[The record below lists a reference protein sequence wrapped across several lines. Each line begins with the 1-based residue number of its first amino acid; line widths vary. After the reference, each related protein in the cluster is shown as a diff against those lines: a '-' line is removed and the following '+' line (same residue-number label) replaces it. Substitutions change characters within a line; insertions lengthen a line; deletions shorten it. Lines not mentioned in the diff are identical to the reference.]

1 MLTDKIKKKI
11 GKKKE
16 ESNKKVG
23 SSGSNVDLKKR
34 ELIKNSVK
42 VAPFLS
48 LLTTA
53 CEEEDP
59 FSLPIEKPHITGAEK
74 WYKGEEKFLKT
85 TCGRCQVNCG
95 IIVRVVE
102 GRAVNVSGNPKSSP
116 NRGVVGPKGL
126 TSAFALYD
134 PDRIKAPLLRKGT
147 RGDGKWEEVSYEDA
161 INIISEKLKEKLNSP
176 SKIAILCGR
185 QKGFTKEL
193 FERFAKVIGTPN
205 FYDFSEKSY
214 SPRAIFLAMKESF
227 GIYDLPGF
235 DLENTR
241 YILSAETAIF
251 ETTCHGLMF
260 SRSSYKIK
268 FGVPTQRA
276 KILHVD
282 HFYSHTASQ
291 ADEFIQVRFGK
302 LHIFLCGLAHQLI
315 KEGMYDK
322 EFVKNKTQG
331 FDDFADFVKNFE
343 PEKVEEETGIE
354 AKEIVRIARELWL
367 SRPAVVVV
375 DERSTLYTNG
385 LLIASLSLSLNA
397 LLGNIN
403 KPGGLFIRK
412 DIPFSP
418 WKEIS
423 KYQISG
429 KKIDFSDL
437 PESEVDTIFVYYFN
451 PVYSETE
458 NMRWK
463 KFFERA
469 DFVVSFSPFMDETSA
484 LADIIIP
491 DHTPLERFEDA
502 QSLSS
507 IPYAGF
513 GLRRPVV
520 APIYK
525 TKNTGDVI
533 LDIAKKLGFETDFYF
548 ENFKEAVLERLKNF
562 DLEQLEK
569 DGWWEDPEKKPKDFD
584 KFKFTSPKIF
594 EEPKWMSDGEFYLF
608 PYKSI
613 AYAEGSGAN
622 IPFLMELSARL
633 KGIPAYLSYETFC
646 EISPSAAEKLGLK
659 NFDNVYISTEK
670 GKIKAKVLIKQGI
683 QDDVILVELGK
694 GHNEFGRFAKGKGS
708 NPRDIIPYVKSQ
720 AGNSAL
726 YVARVKIEKA

>member
-1 MLTDKIKKKI
+1 MLTDKIKKKV

-16 ESNKKVG
+16 DNNRV
-23 SSGSNVDLKKR
+23 SGSISDVDLKKR
-34 ELIKNSVK
+34 ELIKNSIK

-48 LLTTA
+48 LLTSA
-53 CEEEDP
+53 CGEEDT
-59 FSLPIEKPHITGAEK
+59 FSLPTEKPHIPGAEK
-74 WYKGEEKFLKT
+74 WYQGEEKFLKT
-85 TCGRCQVNCG
+85 ACGQCQVNCG
-95 IIVRVVE
+95 IVVRVVE
-102 GRAVNVSGNPKSSP
+102 GRAVNVSGNPISAP

-134 PDRIKAPLLRKGT
+134 PDRIKSPLIRKGN
-147 RGDGKWEEVSYEDA
+147 RGEGKWEEISYEDA
-161 INIISEKLKEKLNSP
+161 IKVIAERLKGKLNSP
-176 SKIAILCGR
+176 NRIAILCGK
-185 QKGFTKEL
+185 QKGFVKEL

-205 FYDFSEKSY
+205 FYEFSEKSY
-214 SPRAIFLAMKESF
+214 SPRAILLAMKESF

-235 DLENTR
+235 DLENTK
-241 YILSAETAIF
+241 YILSVGTAIF

-268 FGVPTQRA
+268 FGFPAQRA

-291 ADEFIQVRFGK
+291 ADEFIQIRFGK
-302 LHIFLCGLAHQLI
+302 FHFFLCGLAHQLI

-322 EFVKNKTQG
+322 DFVKNKTQG
-331 FDDFADFVKNFE
+331 FDDFADFVKDFE

-354 AKEIVRIARELWL
+354 AKEIIRISRELWI

-385 LLIASLSLSLNA
+385 LLVALLSLSVNA

-403 KPGGLFIRK
+403 KLGGLFIRK

-423 KYQISG
+423 KSQISG
-429 KKIDFSDL
+429 KKIDFSEL
-437 PESEVDTIFVYYFN
+437 PESEVDTLLVYYFN

-458 NMRWK
+458 NIRWK

-513 GLRRPVV
+513 GLRKPVV
-520 APIYK
+520 LPLYK

-533 LDIAKKLGFETDFYF
+533 LDIAKRLGFEQDFYF

-562 DLEQLEK
+562 DLDQLEK
-569 DGWWEDPEKKPKDFD
+569 DSWWEDPEKKPKDFE
-584 KFKFTSPKIF
+584 KFKFTSPKFF
-594 EEPKWMSDGEFYLF
+594 EEPNWVGSGDLYLF

-613 AYAEGSGAN
+613 TYAEGSGAN

-646 EISPSAAEKLGLK
+646 EISPAVAEKLKLK
-659 NFDNVYISTEK
+659 NFENVYISNEK
-670 GKIKAKVLIKQGI
+670 GKIKAKVLIRQGI
-683 QDDVILVELGK
+683 PDDVVLIELGK
-694 GHNEFGRFAKGKGS
+694 GHTEFGRFAKGKGS

-720 AGNSAL
+720 AGNAAL
-726 YVARVKIEKA
+726 YVARVKIERA